1 MSKAPKVV
9 GFKEISFWQEDGIGV
24 IAMLTGDDGKVT
36 MNFFDEFL
44 RAITLA
50 ITDEK
55 VRSLV
60 ITGTNDTFFKGV
72 RDLSNSTI
80 RTYLE
85 LTSATASFLSTMDKP
100 VISIVN
106 GNAEDLGVELALLSD
121 VIIAKKG
128 TLLEVSG
135 NYEPVMGFSIS
146 ALKYSFFKNGEAEEK
161 SNCDIIME
169 GEDFLE
175 KASDYIKKLGNPG
188 LNLIRRNRLKDIR
201 NALSIEREYFLLK
214 SL

>member
-24 IAMLTGDDGKVT
+24 IAILTGEDGKVT

-55 VRSLV
+55 VRSLA
-60 ITGTNDTFFKGV
+60 ITGTNDTFLNGV
-72 RDLSNSTI
+72 RDLGNSMI
-80 RTYLE
+80 KTYLE

-100 VISIVN
+100 IISIIN
-106 GNAEDLGVELALLSD
+106 GNAQNLGVELALLSD
-121 VIIAKKG
+121 VIISKKG
-128 TLLEVSG
+128 SLLEVSG
-135 NYEPVMGFSIS
+135 NYEPVMGFSLS
-146 ALKYSFFKNGEAEEK
+146 SLKYSFFKSGEAEEK

-169 GEDFLE
+169 GDDFLE
-175 KASDYIKKLGNPG
+175 KASVYIRKLGNPG
-188 LNLIRRNRLKDIR
+188 LNLLRRNRLKDIR
-201 NALSIEREYFLLK
+201 NVLSTEREYFLLK
-214 SL
+214 AL